1 VIAMKYEIVPFDR
14 AQGPGLLAVFNH
26 FVEHSFAAYPHRRVG
41 DEFVK
46 RFETYAV
53 DYPVLTVLG
62 EDDRVL
68 GFGAVHAFHP
78 ADSFKRTGEVGYFLH
93 PDATGRGIGTA
104 LLEQLIAGA
113 RAKGMRTL
121 LASISSRNEQSLAFH
136 RHRGFVEVGRF
147 RAVGEKFGQDF
158 DVVYM
163 QRDI

>member
-1 VIAMKYEIVPFDR
+1 MNYQIVRFNR
-14 AQGPGLLAVFNH
+14 AQARGLLAVFNH

-41 DEFVK
+41 HEFVA

-62 EDDRVL
+62 EDGRVL

-78 ADSFKRTGEVGYFLH
+78 ADSFKRTGEIGYFLH
-93 PDATGRGIGTA
+93 PDATGCGIGTA
-104 LLEQLIAGA
+104 LLDALIAGA
-113 RAKGMRTL
+113 RAKGIRTL

-136 RHRGFVEVGRF
+136 RRRGFTEVGRF
-147 RAVGEKFGQDF
+147 RKVGEKFGEDF

-163 QRDI
+163 QRDIG